1 MCSLLRCIVVC
12 SILVINLA
20 PSPSCLLQDCLRMLV
35 PGIPILACVRSPPA
49 ITLCKAGVGKRVQSA
64 SICLNYISKE
74 PNHPHCLSG
83 NGRSCNK
90 AQTTVTHKYHGSSES
105 LEEAAT
111 LAGDLNKI
119 HPQLVVKIS
128 FNFLPL
134 TLTKIFEESF

>member
-1 MCSLLRCIVVC
+1 M
-12 SILVINLA
+12 
-20 PSPSCLLQDCLRMLV
+20 
-35 PGIPILACVRSPPA
+35 
-49 ITLCKAGVGKRVQSA
+49 
-64 SICLNYISKE
+64 
-74 PNHPHCLSG
+74 
-83 NGRSCNK
+83 
-90 AQTTVTHKYHGSSES
+90 THKYHGSSES